1 MADGAPSRTIVP
13 TLAEVLV
20 AVATA
25 PGLTKVERQDMASAL
40 RTAARALDR
49 QLEQI
54 PADPQ
59 LLARRL
65 AEVSPVARRISRGR
79 WANVRSLILKALTL
93 TRPMLPGRYRDPL
106 LPAWKELADRLDR
119 GQATGLSRLLHW
131 LSAR

>member
-1 MADGAPSRTIVP
+1 MADRAPSRTIVP

-65 AEVSPVARRISRGR
+65 AEVSPVARGISKGR
-79 WANVRSLILKALTL
+79 WANVRSLICVKT
-93 TRPMLPGRYRDPL
+93 
-106 LPAWKELADRLDR
+106 
-119 GQATGLSRLLHW
+119 
-131 LSAR
+131 